1 MTGKPLGEL
10 MNRSKNT
17 GTKMAVKLGP
27 YLVIKPPPDFLG
39 KRYMGG
45 RRWSIARL
53 EGHFGC
59 THRPSIDQVDQLGS
73 LCLGRFHPAGLRRN
87 GVQT

>member
-17 GTKMAVKLGP
+17 GTKMAAKLGP
-27 YLVIKPPPDFLG
+27 YLVIKPPPDYPG

-45 RRWSIARL
+45 REKISDA
-53 EGHFGC
+53 
-59 THRPSIDQVDQLGS
+59 IDQ
-73 LCLGRFHPAGLRRN
+73 GL
-87 GVQT
+87 T